1 MCGGSWNVILLLWP
15 PSPLPFHRD
24 HRSECGIKSDFWWRQ
39 ETGDFQYG
47 FIPVW
52 IGSKIFRP
60 KWSVYAKFFGEKVV
74 LGSSIVETV
83 GSPSGRE
90 WTTMA
95 QETWSR
101 GRETG
106 GGGAGWQGGGQKL
119 SKRSRGKWQRQMN
132 HNGARLLTRGRV
144 DYQNLNWELKKTY
157 SFELKLYFERKS
169 DFSSI
174 LFLEKY
180 VHKYHKQEKNC
191 RSKSISMDKTKICHF
206 KDFKKFN
213 LHNVCTFS
221 SFRAEQNLIANEIKS
236 SFSVSSS

>member
-1 MCGGSWNVILLLWP
+1 MWFYCCDHLP
-15 PSPLPFHRD
+15 PPFHRD

-95 QETWSR
+95 QETWSGGSGR
-101 GRETG
+101 GWE
-106 GGGAGWQGGGQKL
+106 GGQDDKERP
-119 SKRSRGKWQRQMN
+119 KVIKEKQRQMTTTN
-132 HNGARLLTRGRV
+132 EPQWLLTRWVGGRV
-144 DYQNLNWELKKTY
+144 DYQDLNWELKRTY
-157 SFELKLYFERKS
+157 SFELNLYFERKS
-169 DFSSI
+169 DFSSN
-174 LFLEKY
+174 FFFKY
-180 VHKYHKQEKNC
+180 TYTNIINKKWIVGQIYQRGKNE
-191 RSKSISMDKTKICHF
+191 ICHF
-206 KDFKKFN
+206 KDFKN
-213 LHNVCTFS
+213 SICMLYV
-221 SFRAEQNLIANEIKS
+221 
-236 SFSVSSS
+236 

>member
-101 GRETG
+101 GSGERG
-106 GGGAGWQGGGQKL
+106 GRLTRRGQTL

-132 HNGARLLTRGRV
+132 HNGARLLTRWMGGRV
-144 DYQNLNWELKKTY
+144 DYQDLNWELKKTY

-169 DFSSI
+169 DFWSN
-174 LFLEKY
+174 LFFEKY
-180 VHKYHKQEKNC
+180 AHKYHKQEMNS
-191 RSKSISMDKTKICHF
+191 RSNLSAW
-206 KDFKKFN
+206 KKRN
-213 LHNVCTFS
+213 L
-221 SFRAEQNLIANEIKS
+221 SF
-236 SFSVSSS
+236 

>member
-101 GRETG
+101 GRG
-106 GGGAGWQGGGQKL
+106 RGGAGWQGEAKSYQREAEANDNDKWTTMAQDCWPEGGLTIKT
-119 SKRSRGKWQRQMN
+119 STESWKRLTVLNWSCILRGNLIFQVFCFLKNMYTNIINKKRIV
-132 HNGARLLTRGRV
+132 G
-144 DYQNLNWELKKTY
+144 QNLSAWIKPKSAILKT
-157 SFELKLYFERKS
+157 LKNSICILYVRLVLFER
-169 DFSSI
+169 
-174 LFLEKY
+174 
-180 VHKYHKQEKNC
+180 N
-191 RSKSISMDKTKICHF
+191 KT
-206 KDFKKFN
+206 
-213 LHNVCTFS
+213 S
-221 SFRAEQNLIANEIKS
+221 
-236 SFSVSSS
+236 

>member
-1 MCGGSWNVILLLWP
+1 MWFYCCDHL
-15 PSPLPFHRD
+15 PSLPFHRD

-101 GRETG
+101 GRRRG
-106 GGGAGWQGGGQKL
+106 GSGWQGEAKSYQREAEANDNDKWTTMAVDQMGGRTSWL
-119 SKRSRGKWQRQMN
+119 SRPQ
-132 HNGARLLTRGRV
+132 LRV
-144 DYQNLNWELKKTY
+144 EKDLQFWTEPVFWEEIW
-157 SFELKLYFERKS
+157 F
-169 DFSSI
+169 
-174 LFLEKY
+174 
-180 VHKYHKQEKNC
+180 
-191 RSKSISMDKTKICHF
+191 F
-206 KDFKKFN
+206 K
-213 LHNVCTFS
+213 
-221 SFRAEQNLIANEIKS
+221 
-236 SFSVSSS
+236 

>member
-1 MCGGSWNVILLLWP
+1 MWFYCCDHLP
-15 PSPLPFHRD
+15 PLSFHRD

-101 GRETG
+101 ERRRRG
-106 GGGAGWQGGGQKL
+106 GEGVRLTRRGQKL

-132 HNGARLLTRGRV
+132 HNGARLLTRWVGGRV
-144 DYQNLNWELKKTY
+144 DYQDLNWKLKKTY
-157 SFELKLYFERKS
+157 CFELKLYFERKS
-169 DFSSI
+169 DFSSD
-174 LFLEKY
+174 LFFFFKY
-180 VHKYHKQEKNC
+180 VQKYHKQEMK
-191 RSKSISMDKTKICHF
+191 
-206 KDFKKFN
+206 
-213 LHNVCTFS
+213 
-221 SFRAEQNLIANEIKS
+221 
-236 SFSVSSS
+236 

>member
-1 MCGGSWNVILLLWP
+1 MDQNNMKPNVWWQLKCDFTVVTTSP
-15 PSPLPFHRD
+15 PPFHRD

-101 GRETG
+101 ERGRG
-106 GGGAGWQGGGQKL
+106 GSGWQGEAKSYQREAEANDNDIWTTMAQDCWPDGWEDRLTIKTSTESWKGLTVLNWSCILRGNLIFQVICFSKNMYTNIINKKWIVGQIYQK
-119 SKRSRGKWQRQMN
+119 KK
-132 HNGARLLTRGRV
+132 
-144 DYQNLNWELKKTY
+144 QNL
-157 SFELKLYFERKS
+157 S
-169 DFSSI
+169 
-174 LFLEKY
+174 
-180 VHKYHKQEKNC
+180 
-191 RSKSISMDKTKICHF
+191 
-206 KDFKKFN
+206 FKK
-213 LHNVCTFS
+213 L
-221 SFRAEQNLIANEIKS
+221 
-236 SFSVSSS
+236 

>member
-1 MCGGSWNVILLLWP
+1 MDQIDQNNVKPNVWWQLKCDFTVVTT
-15 PSPLPFHRD
+15 SPLLPFHRD

-101 GRETG
+101 ERRRGGQVDKERSKVIKSYQRETEANDNDKWTTMAQDCWPDG
-106 GGGAGWQGGGQKL
+106 LL
-119 SKRSRGKWQRQMN
+119 SRPQ
-132 HNGARLLTRGRV
+132 LRV
-144 DYQNLNWELKKTY
+144 EKDLQFWTEAVFWE
-157 SFELKLYFERKS
+157 EIW
-169 DFSSI
+169 FSSD
-174 LFLEKY
+174 LFFKKY
-180 VHKYHKQEKNC
+180 VHKYHKQEMNS
-191 RSKSISMDKTKICHF
+191 RS
-206 KDFKKFN
+206 N
-213 LHNVCTFS
+213 LS
-221 SFRAEQNLIANEIKS
+221 A
-236 SFSVSSS
+236 